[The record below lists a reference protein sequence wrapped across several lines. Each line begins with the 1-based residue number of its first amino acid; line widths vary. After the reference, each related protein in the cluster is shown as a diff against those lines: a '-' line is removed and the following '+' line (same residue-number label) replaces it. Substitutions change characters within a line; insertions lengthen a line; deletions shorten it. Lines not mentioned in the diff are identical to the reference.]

1 MLQNTKKSILK
12 GRYIDNERP
21 LYFLLTSRFAQLPL
35 PIAPISIICPGLSS
49 PSHTKLPS
57 LRYKSKSFSGLD
69 TRSAPIDFV
78 HFVFFD
84 ANP

>member
-1 MLQNTKKSILK
+1 LAFCLLLFGSFSF
-12 GRYIDNERP
+12 GRVG
-21 LYFLLTSRFAQLPL
+21 FLGLHTTSRFAQLPL